1 MHQSA
6 DGLVYVCDRRN
17 DRIQVFTRQGK
28 FVKEFLVHRETR
40 GNGSVW
46 TLSFSHDPQQ
56 KYLLIG
62 DGVNQRAWVLR
73 RQDGGEVSSFGAGYL
88 FFVHQS
94 ALDSHGDYYTGDVG
108 GAAPRP
114 GPSNGKSVQK
124 FILQP
129 PRP

>member
-1 MHQSA
+1 M
-6 DGLVYVCDRRN
+6 
-17 DRIQVFTRQGK
+17 
-28 FVKEFLVHRETR
+28 HRETR

-73 RQDGGEVSSFGAGYL
+73 RQDGAEVSSFGAGYL

-94 ALDSHGDYYTGDVG
+94 ALDSRGDYYTGDVG
-108 GAAPRP
+108 GTAPRP

-129 PRP
+129 PR